1 MYYIKQL
8 VDGSPSGDMIASKA
22 VPEGYVRWYPVD
34 RPQDPNPIQEYV
46 EGTPA
51 GDATNGFHQ
60 TWTLQNKTFS
70 TSDEETAANTL
81 HTNNQWD
88 IIRSERNHRLAQTDW
103 EITKHTE
110 KGTTIPESIKTY
122 RQALRDITDQSDPFD
137 ITWPAKPD
145 GYA

>member
-1 MYYIKQL
+1 MYIKLL
-8 VDGSPSGDMIASKA
+8 VDGLPSGDVITSSV
-22 VPEGYVRWYPVD
+22 VPSGHAKWYPSEKPV
-34 RPQDPNPIQEYV
+34 DPNPIQEYV
-46 EGTPA
+46 EGTPEGNA
-51 GDATNGFHQ
+51 DDGFIQ

-81 HTNNQWD
+81 HNNIQWD
-88 IIRSERNHRLAQTDW
+88 EVRSERNHRLAQTDW

-110 KGTTIPESIKTY
+110 NGTAIPESLKTY